1 MKRKI
6 RYYWL
11 CTYQTAGCEKTVIIG
26 NEKTNT
32 PKYFPSPE
40 SAAKFLKKTGLA
52 DHMNLGKCKCVLNE
66 VEV

>member
-1 MKRKI
+1 MKTRVK
-6 RYYWL
+6 YYWL
-11 CTYQTAGCEKTVIIG
+11 CTYKTASREKTVIIG
-26 NEKTNT
+26 NEKTNQ

-52 DHMNLGKCKCVLNE
+52 DNMLLGKCRCELKA

>member
-1 MKRKI
+1 MKKQI
-6 RYYWL
+6 KYYWL
-11 CTYQTAGCEKTVIIG
+11 CTYQTAGGKKTVIIG

-52 DHMNLGKCKCVLNE
+52 DAMLLGNCRCELKA